1 MPSDSFESPFTLT
14 VCVGHVELA
23 MVLLERGAN
32 MEDSNDEV
40 YTPLMEAIRESH
52 EEMVVGDCSHLCRSA
67 KNVISLKTFH
77 CIDTIYVTKFE

>member
-1 MPSDSFESPFTLT
+1 MNMPSDSFESPITLT

-32 MEDSNDEV
+32 MEDSDDEG

-52 EEMVVGDCSHLCRSA
+52 
-67 KNVISLKTFH
+67 
-77 CIDTIYVTKFE
+77 